1 MGCKSSKHA
10 EHAEHEPNGATPSV
24 LHGGFRFEKGAEHG
38 FRTIAVPVDPAQGL
52 GMAIVTLIDPAGLRI
67 DGVVRRSCPRHPAPR
82 CSYIRCPP
90 APSRCCSHS
99 ARTRGH
105 RLNLLWLA
113 GCRCPPPV
121 RYAHLQRVSKV
132 SAGGSADR
140 SGIAVG
146 DVIVD
151 INGRSVLH
159 ATHDVVIGMLRAA
172 RRTVTI
178 TMLPPQVRGWP

>member
-90 APSRCCSHS
+90 RAFSLLFPQRAHPGPPAEPAMVGWMSVSPSRSI
-99 ARTRGH
+99 RTLAAGLQSERG
-105 RLNLLWLA
+105 
-113 GCRCPPPV
+113 G
-121 RYAHLQRVSKV
+121 
-132 SAGGSADR
+132 
-140 SGIAVG
+140 VG
-146 DVIVD
+146 
-151 INGRSVLH
+151 
-159 ATHDVVIGMLRAA
+159 
-172 RRTVTI
+172 
-178 TMLPPQVRGWP
+178 